1 MKKSC
6 FMGVTA
12 LSIAFLLAIC
22 LCVRALFLPQAVFS
36 AVDYKKVIVLDAG
49 HGGVDGGVRGVQTG
63 VKESDLN
70 LAIVLALKSQLE
82 EVGFEVVLTR
92 KTKDGLYDSTAKGFK
107 KRDMQ
112 KRKEIIQ
119 RADPALVI
127 SIHQN
132 FYPSKSLRGAQV
144 FYASQKEESGKFAT
158 LLQEKLNGLY
168 AKEKVKARNA
178 MQGDF
183 FMLTCAFAPSV
194 IVECGFL
201 SNAKDEKLLGQVY
214 WQNAIVQSI
223 LSGVL
228 AYFSQSSL

>member
-1 MKKSC
+1 
-6 FMGVTA
+6 MGVTA

-22 LCVRALFLPQAVFS
+22 LCVRALFLPQTVFS

-112 KRKEIIQ
+112 KRKEIIE
-119 RADPALVI
+119 RENPAFVV
-127 SIHQN
+127 SVHQN
-132 FYPSKSLRGAQV
+132 YYPSSKTRGAQV
-144 FYASQKEESGKFAT
+144 FFAKDNADGERFAT
-158 LLQEKLNGLY
+158 ALQNRLNALY
-168 AKEKVKARNA
+168 KPQGVKERKASS
-178 MQGDF
+178 GDY
-183 FMLTCAFAPSV
+183 FMLKCTESPSV

-201 SNAKDEKLLGQVY
+201 SNAEDERLLSTIEWQRKL
-214 WQNAIVQSI
+214 VQTIARGI
-223 LSGVL
+223 LDCHG
-228 AYFSQSSL
+228 